1 MVSGASGAA
10 RLQKAQS
17 WKGPNTIGTRERAW
31 QKRQKTRRDIQR
43 RTRRSA
49 STIGGAATD
58 TIIGRAAADR
68 AGARPY
74 RATRCEN
81 ASPETPIR
89 QYADPPT
96 RFPFAEWSLYDPRSG
111 SNPRLLSLA
120 NVSFWTAVF
129 GCGSATGLGSLRSS
143 SANLEQS
150 NPEKR
155 WCCGVLPSNCDLP
168 TCLNENLVTPLTGS
182 YSAA

>member
-10 RLQKAQS
+10 RSQKAQS
-17 WKGPNTIGTRERAW
+17 WKGFNTIGIRERAW
-31 QKRQKTRRDIQR
+31 QERQKTRRDIQR

-49 STIGGAATD
+49 STIGGAAPD

-89 QYADPPT
+89 QHADTLPLPAAHFERHDVT
-96 RFPFAEWSLYDPRSG
+96 IICDTVHQRFFAEMLYIRPRSG
-111 SNPRLLSLA
+111 SNPRPLCLT
-120 NVSFWTAVF
+120 NVYF
-129 GCGSATGLGSLRSS
+129 G
-143 SANLEQS
+143 QQ
-150 NPEKR
+150 
-155 WCCGVLPSNCDLP
+155 
-168 TCLNENLVTPLTGS
+168 
-182 YSAA
+182 